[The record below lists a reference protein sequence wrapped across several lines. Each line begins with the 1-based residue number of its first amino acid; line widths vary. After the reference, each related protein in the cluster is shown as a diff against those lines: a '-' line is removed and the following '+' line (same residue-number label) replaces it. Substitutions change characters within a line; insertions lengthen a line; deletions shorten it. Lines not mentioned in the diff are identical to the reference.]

1 MTLPDTAPRSG
12 RGRNVTVMVTGAG
25 TPGAVG
31 IIKAIRR
38 TDAFD
43 PHIIGVETIP
53 DASGFPLVDTAETV
67 SAGDDFIQDV
77 IDVARREDVDV
88 VFPLRPTDL
97 QSLSEAKPRFESEG
111 IEVMVSDPETLSI
124 AMDTGRLYDH
134 LVQHG
139 HQIVPEFYRVSTCDE
154 FVDAVRALGYPD
166 RRVCFKRSDGNK
178 VCFLDSEADGSNVLL
193 DTQPNNTVSTLD
205 GVLPIFEEIE
215 PFPDLIVTEYLP
227 GDEYSVDVIAREDDV
242 PVTVSRSHDEI
253 SAGHS
258 YMGTIEEAPELIESA
273 RQICA
278 LLGIEYNANFRFKY
292 AADGTP
298 KLVEVNPHLSESV
311 TAYVGAG
318 ANIPSLSVQHALGWD
333 LSEIT
338 VDWGTHVT
346 HDWQEI
352 VFRPGQKSAT
362 I

>member
-1 MTLPDTAPRSG
+1 
-12 RGRNVTVMVTGAG
+12 MVTGAG
-25 TPGAVG
+25 TPGALG

-43 PHIIGVETIP
+43 PHIVGVETIP

-67 SAGDDFIQDV
+67 SAGDDFIPDV

-88 VFPLRPTDL
+88 VFPLQPTDL
-97 QSLSEAKPRFESEG
+97 RSLSEAKPRFESEG
-111 IEVMVSDPETLSI
+111 IEVMVSDPETLST
-124 AMDTGRLYDH
+124 ATDTGRLYDR

-139 HQIVPEFYRVSTCDE
+139 HHIVPEFYRVSTCDE

-166 RRVCFKRSDGNK
+166 RRVCFKRSDGDE
-178 VCFLDSEADGSNVLL
+178 VRVLDSEADRSNVLL

-205 GVLPIFEEIE
+205 GVLPVFEETE

-227 GDEYSVDVIAREDDV
+227 GDEYSVDVVAREDDV
-242 PVTVSRSHDEI
+242 PITVSRSHDEI
-253 SAGHS
+253 DAGHS
-258 YMGTIEEAPELIESA
+258 YTGTIEEAPELIESA

-278 LLGIEYNANFRFKY
+278 LLDIEYNANFRFKY

-311 TAYVGAG
+311 TACVGAG
-318 ANIPSLSVQHALGWD
+318 ANIPSHSVQHALGWD
-333 LSEIT
+333 LPEVT

-352 VFRPGQKSAT
+352 VFRPGKKSTT